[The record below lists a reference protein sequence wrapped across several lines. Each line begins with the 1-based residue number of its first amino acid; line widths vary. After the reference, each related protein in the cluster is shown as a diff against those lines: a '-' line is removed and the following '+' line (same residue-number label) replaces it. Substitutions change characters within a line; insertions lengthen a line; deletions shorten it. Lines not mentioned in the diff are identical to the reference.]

1 MTYKEKPQ
9 SRNPHRWV
17 VFGVMSSVYFF
28 VYFHRVSTSVI
39 APDLLAT
46 FQTHATAL
54 GFMSS
59 MYFYLYAIEQPLV
72 GYLSDALG
80 PRRVVGLWSLIA
92 VLGCVLFGL
101 SPTIGWAAVG
111 RGFIG
116 FGVGGVYVPA
126 MKALSRWFREKEFAT
141 MIGLLLAC
149 GNLGAILATTPLA
162 WMASGWGWRSTF
174 LIIGGV
180 TLGLALATL
189 LVVQDRDES
198 IESAGRTPSL
208 KDEKEQSKET
218 RGSVIRILSSLRFW
232 LLAAL
237 FAGAIGINFAFQ
249 GLWATP
255 FIMSVLSLDTLR
267 ASEFN
272 MLIPIGFV
280 VGAPFSG
287 WLTDRIFGS
296 RVNMLMCLLVLM
308 AGIYGV
314 LTVAGHSLG
323 KGGMVALLLVM
334 GGTGGGFATNIWALV
349 REITPGTILG
359 LTSGL
364 LNPFPLLGTAILQ
377 GWTGAI
383 LDRVGKM
390 DSIYPAVAYRDIF
403 ILFLLIVVGCFILCA
418 FLKRQ
423 LSREAA

>member
-1 MTYKEKPQ
+1 MPYNKTPQ
-9 SRNPHRWV
+9 SGNPHRWV
-17 VFGVMSSVYFF
+17 VFGVMCSVYFF

-39 APDLLAT
+39 APDLLAA

-54 GFMSS
+54 GLMSS

-72 GYLSDALG
+72 GHLSDALG
-80 PRRVVGLWSLIA
+80 PRRVVGLWSLVA

-101 SPTIGWAAVG
+101 SPTIAWAAVG

-126 MKALSRWFREKEFAT
+126 MKALAQWFREKEFAT
-141 MIGLLLAC
+141 MTGLLLAS

-162 WMASGWGWRSTF
+162 WMASVWGWRSTF

-180 TLGLALATL
+180 TLGLALTTL
-189 LVVQDRDES
+189 LVVQDRDGS
-198 IESAGRTPSL
+198 TESAGGTRPST
-208 KDEKEQSKET
+208 DEQSNEA
-218 RGSVIRILSSLRFW
+218 RGSTIRVLSSLRFW

-237 FAGAIGINFAFQ
+237 FAGAVGIYFTFQ

-280 VGAPFSG
+280 VGAPFCG
-287 WLTDRIFGS
+287 WLADRIFRS

-308 AGIYGV
+308 AGIWGI
-314 LTVAGHSLG
+314 LTLAGHSLRT
-323 KGGMVALLLVM
+323 GGMVALLLIM
-334 GGTGGGFATNIWALV
+334 GGTAGGFATNMWALV
-349 REITPGTILG
+349 REITPGTVLG
-359 LTSGL
+359 LTCGL
-364 LNPFPLLGTAILQ
+364 LNPFPLLGPAILQ

-383 LDRVGKM
+383 LDRVGKIDGM
-390 DSIYPAVAYRDIF
+390 YPAIAYKDVF
-403 ILFLLIVVGCFILCA
+403 MVFLLIVAGCLILCA

-423 LSREAA
+423 LSKEAA

>member
-1 MTYKEKPQ
+1 MPYKKKPQ
-9 SRNPHRWV
+9 SRNPHCWV

-72 GYLSDALG
+72 GHLSDTLG
-80 PRRVVGLWSLIA
+80 PRKVIGLWSLVA

-101 SPTIGWAAVG
+101 SPTMGWAAVG
-111 RGFIG
+111 RSFIG

-126 MKALSRWFREKEFAT
+126 MKALSQWFREKEFAT
-141 MIGLLLAC
+141 MTGLLLAS

-162 WMASGWGWRSTF
+162 WMASEWGWRSAF

-180 TLGLALATL
+180 TLGLALITL
-189 LVVQDRDES
+189 FVVQDRDES
-198 IESAGRTPSL
+198 IESARGTPAL
-208 KDEKEQSKET
+208 KDERFNET
-218 RGSVIRILSSLRFW
+218 RGSTIRILSSLQFW

-237 FAGAIGINFAFQ
+237 FAGAIGIYFTFQ

-255 FIMSVLSLDTLR
+255 FIMSALSLDTLR

-287 WLTDRIFGS
+287 WLADRIFGS
-296 RVNMLMCLLVLM
+296 RVNMLMCLLVVM
-308 AGIYGV
+308 AGIWGI
-314 LTVAGHSLG
+314 LTVAGHRLG
-323 KGGMVALLLVM
+323 TGGMVALLLIM

-364 LNPFPLLGTAILQ
+364 LNPFPLLGPAILQ

-383 LDRVGKM
+383 LDRVGKI
-390 DSIYPAVAYRDIF
+390 DGIYPAIAYREMF
-403 ILFLLIVVGCFILCA
+403 MLFLLIVAGCFVLCA

-423 LSREAA
+423 LTREAA